1 MKRVPTG
8 IVGLDGLLEGGFP
21 EGRAIL
27 LSGGCGTGKT
37 IFCTQYIHNGAKKYN
52 EPGVYVT
59 LDERPDLIREDL
71 LRFGWD
77 LKKLEQQGK
86 IQIVDGSIAKIG
98 MPSQEEYALP
108 VTGYDVGK
116 LLLEV
121 MRVIKR
127 IGAKRVVID

>member
-8 IVGLDGLLEGGFP
+8 IVGLDELLEGGFP

-52 EPGVYVT
+52 EPGIYVT
-59 LDERPDLIREDL
+59 LDERPDLIREDM

-77 LKKLEQQGK
+77 LHEHEEKNLL
-86 IQIVDGSIAKIG
+86 QIIDGSIAKIG
-98 MPSQEEYALP
+98 IPSEEIFSLP
-108 VTGYDVGK
+108 VTGFDLDK
-116 LLLEV
+116 LLLEI
-121 MRVIKR
+121 MRVSKR
-127 IGAKRVVID
+127 